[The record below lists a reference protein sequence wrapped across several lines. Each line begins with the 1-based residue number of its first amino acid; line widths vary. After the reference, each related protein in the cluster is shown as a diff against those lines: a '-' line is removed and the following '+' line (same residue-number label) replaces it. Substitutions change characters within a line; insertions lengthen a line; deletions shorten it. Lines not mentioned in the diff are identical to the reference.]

1 MNGSTMAEGIH
12 QGDMYCTLRNKA
24 CHSHVETLYVANLL
38 SLEKCLTAQMLVM
51 EEGLDCANQG

>member
-1 MNGSTMAEGIH
+1 MAEGIH
-12 QGDMYCTLRNKA
+12 QGDMYCALRNKA

-38 SLEKCLTAQMLVM
+38 SLEECLTAQMLVK